1 MQKFLPRLNQLA
13 ASIALAAGGVAL
25 MPTAQA
31 AAPTAGSN
39 ISNIATASYTDGNGA
54 SKTVTSNEVKTT
66 VLQVSSFT
74 LVADRNATIN
84 PNGTATLS
92 HTLTNTGN
100 GTDTFTLS
108 VSQLGGSDDDFDLN
122 NVHIYLDSNQDG
134 VPDNNTDIT
143 SVTLTANQS
152 VGIIVVSTVPVTRTD
167 GDKAKYTLNAT
178 AVFDTSVTGFN
189 TDTVTVSAG
198 ASMQIQKSAS
208 VAPNGDITYTLTYKN
223 TGNGAAAFVTIQDI
237 LPNTVTYNPG
247 SGLWSG
253 SSTPLT
259 DADATGGNPADIDPP
274 GIDYRY
280 DSTRKTVYVSLT
292 NVAANSTG
300 TVRFTVKANAG
311 NSSIINNTAS
321 IFIDDNNDPTN
332 TPTGTTP
339 TQSNQTTVTPTLTY
353 TGTIN
358 DSATDVYADK
368 PVPPTLTPTNDN
380 TINSSTTQGT
390 PVVFGDDNGSTDG
403 GPDLIFVHNTGT
415 ATETFNVSIDKS
427 ALENGSFVQLF
438 KSDGVT
444 PLTDTNGDGIVDTGP
459 IAAGTNYK
467 IVAKVTLPST
477 YSETDANTTNVTT
490 LTLTPVSNPSKT
502 DTIKL
507 VITDVVKATVDLT
520 NGDNTDTTTGGPT
533 AGSSGQDTGVPVDTE
548 TTAPGTAVTFP
559 LSVTNNSTIPD
570 NFNLSS
576 TGLPNGWT
584 VQYYVAKT
592 NPDGTFVKD
601 EENGKLVTTGAPITN
616 TGNIPKG
623 STVKFV
629 AVVTPSANQAPITQN
644 VVFTVSSPATG
655 LSDSMT
661 DQVVVSA
668 KRSLSLAAD
677 NVGQVAPGGTVTYT
691 HTLTNNGTITEGTT
705 AGSLPYT
712 LTNNQPGWTT
722 TLYVDLNN
730 NGLADNNELVTG
742 NDLGAL
748 IATYNPDN
756 DSTSGLEAGQS
767 IKLFIKVEAP
777 ANATAGV
784 QNSNVLTISPT
795 TVSGTTTSPVSN
807 TDLTT
812 VNDGQVRLTKEQAI
826 ADCTSGVPGAY
837 SQNTISAK
845 PGTCVAY
852 RITAKNEGNV
862 AVTNVQISDAT
873 PAYTTFQAIADK
885 SPAVTNA
892 TAGTP
897 PAHNGTGSVT
907 ATQATLAPNTTAV
920 LQFVVKINQ

>member
-13 ASIALAAGGVAL
+13 ASIALVAGGVAL

-54 SKTVTSNEVKTT
+54 SKTVTSNEVKTI

-100 GTDTFTLS
+100 GTDTFTLN
-108 VSQLGGSDDDFDLN
+108 VSQLGGDDFNLN

-134 VPDNNTDIT
+134 LPDDNIDINNV
-143 SVTLTANQS
+143 SNRVTLTANQS
-152 VGIIVVSTVPVTRTD
+152 VGIIVVSTVPVDQAD
-167 GDKAKYTLNAT
+167 GKKAKYTLNAT
-178 AVFDTSVTGFN
+178 AGFDTSVTGFN

-208 VAPNGDITYTLTYKN
+208 VASVAPNGDITYTLTYKN
-223 TGNGAAAFVTIQDI
+223 TGNGAAAFVTIKDT
-237 LPNTVTYNPG
+237 LPNTVTYTAG
-247 SGLWSG
+247 SGIWNS
-253 SSTPLT
+253 SSTKLT
-259 DADATGGNPADIDPP
+259 DEAGGDPA

-280 DSTRKTVYVSLT
+280 DSTSKTVLVSLT
-292 NVAANSTG
+292 NVPANSTG
-300 TVRFTVKANAG
+300 TVKFTVKANAG
-311 NSSIINNTAS
+311 NNSIINNTAS

-332 TPTGTTP
+332 TPSGTTP
-339 TQSNQTTVTPTLTY
+339 TQSNQTTVTPTRTY
-353 TGTIN
+353 IGTIN
-358 DSATDVYADK
+358 DSETDVYADAAK
-368 PVPPTLTPTNDN
+368 V
-380 TINSSTTQGT
+380 TTDPNKDDQILSVTSQGV

-403 GPDLIFVHNTGT
+403 GPDLIVVHNIGT

-477 YSETDANTTNVTT
+477 YSENDASITNVTT
-490 LTLTPVSNPSKT
+490 LTLTPVSNPSAT

-548 TTAPGTAVTFP
+548 TTAPGNAVTFP

-592 NPDGTFVKD
+592 NPDGTFVK
-601 EENGKLVTTGAPITN
+601 ENGKLVTTGAPITN
-616 TGNIPKG
+616 TGNIPAGK
-623 STVKFV
+623 TVNLI

-655 LSDSMT
+655 LTDSMT
-661 DQVVVSA
+661 DQVVVST
-668 KRSLSLAAD
+668 KRSLSLTAD
-677 NVGQVAPGGTVTYT
+677 NVGQLAPGGTVTYT
-691 HTLTNNGTITEGTT
+691 HTLTNNGTVTEGTS

-712 LTNNQPGWTT
+712 LTNTQSGWTT